1 MTTHLLLLPQMK
13 KLWCFMYVSTAYS
26 NAHLKRYST
35 VHEQLY
41 PLREQD
47 GREVDHAAVV
57 DRLLAMPVEEAQQE
71 VNQLSADIICCIVD
85 LSIWLSDSTAH
96 GCLHVC
102 LPACLPASLLIVQL
116 ACLSVSGAVFVLVGW
131 LPKTWTVALTT
142 CSSFHASFTLVVKF
156 LKSHVVPQETSG
168 CTCWLFAVANALN
181 SISSISPTALHGCR
195 CRCKSS

>member
-1 MTTHLLLLPQMK
+1 MRTLAGILLQQIAVGTFQCLLCCAQDHGDMSCTSATISVASAVFHMTTHLLLLPQMK
-13 KLWCFMYVSTAYS
+13 KLRCFMYVSTAYS

-85 LSIWLSDSTAH
+85 LSIWLSDSNSTWLSA
-96 GCLHVC
+96 CLSSS
-102 LPACLPASLLIVQL
+102 LPASQP
-116 ACLSVSGAVFVLVGW
+116 AHCSVGMSV
-131 LPKTWTVALTT
+131 
-142 CSSFHASFTLVVKF
+142 C
-156 LKSHVVPQETSG
+156 
-168 CTCWLFAVANALN
+168 
-181 SISSISPTALHGCR
+181 
-195 CRCKSS
+195 

>member
-13 KLWCFMYVSTAYS
+13 KLRCFMYVSTAYS
-26 NAHLKRYST
+26 NAHLKKYST

-71 VNQLSADIICCIVD
+71 VNHLSADIICCTVV
-85 LSIWLSDSTAH
+85 LPIWSPDFMISN

-102 LPACLPASLLIVQL
+102 LPACQSACSLYIWHVCLL
-116 ACLSVSGAVFVLVGW
+116 AVLS
-131 LPKTWTVALTT
+131 
-142 CSSFHASFTLVVKF
+142 
-156 LKSHVVPQETSG
+156 
-168 CTCWLFAVANALN
+168 LF
-181 SISSISPTALHGCR
+181 
-195 CRCKSS
+195 